1 MPFVQIS
8 LLRGKSLKHITGISE
23 SVHQALMEEFNVPA
37 LDKFQ
42 VVHEVE
48 PHQLVFPSSY
58 LEIPH
63 TEDIVYIHITCKE
76 GRTVEMKRRLYRK
89 IASLI
94 ASRTGLPDDDVVIVL
109 AENAAENWS
118 FGRGKA
124 QLVE

>member
-8 LLRGKSLKHITGISE
+8 LLRGKSSEYVSGIVE
-23 SVHQALMEEFNVPA
+23 SVHKALVKEFNVPE

-48 PHQLVFPSSY
+48 PHQLVFPTSY
-58 LEIPH
+58 LGIPH
-63 TEDIVYIHITCKE
+63 SDDIIYVHITCKE
-76 GRTVEMKRRLYRK
+76 GRTIDMKRRLYQE
-89 IASLI
+89 IATLI
-94 ASRTGLPDDDVVIVL
+94 SSSTGLVEDDVFIVI
-109 AENAAENWS
+109 AENKAENWS

>member
-8 LLRGKSLKHITGISE
+8 LLRGKPSEYVSGIVE
-23 SVHQALMEEFNVPA
+23 SVHKALVKEFNVPE

-48 PHQLVFPSSY
+48 PHQLVFPTSY
-58 LEIPH
+58 LGVPLSD
-63 TEDIVYIHITCKE
+63 DIIYVHITCKE
-76 GRTVEMKRRLYRK
+76 GRTIDMKRRLYQE
-89 IASLI
+89 IATLI
-94 ASRTGLPDDDVVIVL
+94 SSSTGLVEDDVFIVI
-109 AENAAENWS
+109 AENKAENWS

>member
-8 LLRGKSLKHITGISE
+8 LLRGKPSEYVSGIVE
-23 SVHQALMEEFNVPA
+23 SVHKALVKEFNVPE

-48 PHQLVFPSSY
+48 PHQLVFPTSY
-58 LEIPH
+58 LGVPH
-63 TEDIVYIHITCKE
+63 SDDIIYVHITCKE
-76 GRTVEMKRRLYRK
+76 GRTIDMKRRLYQE
-89 IASLI
+89 IATLI
-94 ASRTGLPDDDVVIVL
+94 SSSTGLVEDDVFFVI
-109 AENAAENWS
+109 AENKAENWS